1 MSFNWPPR
9 NDVGGQIV
17 RTRCRMPP
25 VKPIMRLNLAPGLT
39 IKKSP
44 IEGKGC
50 FSITHFKGRRKIAEY
65 TGERITEAEANRR
78 STRRKLRI
86 CAINNRWSLDGSRG
100 GNGTHY
106 INHSCEPNAY
116 MQILYGH
123 ILFIA
128 LRDIEPGEEITIDY
142 QSTLHSDKKRCICGA
157 PSCRGTINKIT
168 K

>member
-1 MSFNWPPR
+1 MKL
-9 NDVGGQIV
+9 
-17 RTRCRMPP
+17 T
-25 VKPIMRLNLAPGLT
+25 LTPGLE
-39 IKKSP
+39 IRKSP

-50 FSITHFKGRRKIAEY
+50 FSVAHFKGRRKIAEY
-65 TGERITEAEANRR
+65 TGEKITNTEANRR
-78 STRRKLRI
+78 AGRRKLRI

-142 QSTLHSDKKRCICGA
+142 QSTLHSNKKRCICGA
-157 PSCRGTINKIT
+157 PSCRGTINKRQKEKGKPKI
-168 K
+168 